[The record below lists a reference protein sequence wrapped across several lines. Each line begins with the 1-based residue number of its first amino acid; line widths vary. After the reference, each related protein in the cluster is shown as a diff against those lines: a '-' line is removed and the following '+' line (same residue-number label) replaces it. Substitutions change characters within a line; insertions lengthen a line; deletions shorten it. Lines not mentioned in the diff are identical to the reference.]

1 MRPALNAGPADHLNA
16 KKLLHREPNYA
27 VRTLP
32 YRSKTFNQN
41 RGGSAPDTYLT
52 NGNVSST
59 RKTRTVG
66 GFHVFNMVNMVNA
79 LTSAGGEP
87 RITCQHLL

>member
-16 KKLLHREPNYA
+16 EKLLHREPNYA

-66 GFHVFNMVNMVNA
+66 GFRVFNAVNA

-87 RITCQHLL
+87 RMTCQHSL